1 MTAED
6 MTSTDTTPGRP
17 GEGDFRRWAVTPE
30 SYLPAGLNWDDPSVN
45 EARQAFM
52 AGAMFAAEEC
62 AKVCESE
69 MLPNEHESQLE
80 YWAANTAFRTAAT
93 AIRAKFGVK
102 A

>member
-1 MTAED
+1 

-17 GEGDFRRWAVTPE
+17 SEDGFTRWAVTPE

-45 EARQAFM
+45 KARQAFM

-62 AKVCESE
+62 AKVCDEYAEGLNGGAFPHSA
-69 MLPNEHESQLE
+69 SQCAEL
-80 YWAANTAFRTAAT
+80 AA

>member
-1 MTAED
+1 

-62 AKVCESE
+62 ARVCEERSG
-69 MLPNEHESQLE
+69 MRGTGAWTVLM
-80 YWAANTAFRTAAT
+80 AAAD